1 MGGPE
6 EAPVSHGVCAA
17 CKKAL
22 LPEFLDTLPGAAFL
36 IDPSTRV
43 LSANK
48 LARDEVGRELSE
60 LEGSPLEDVFNCTE
74 AVKAV
79 TETLLN
85 GTPNDNI
92 PATARFG
99 HGMVPLALS
108 THPVREG
115 VLLRWS
121 PRQI

>member
-1 MGGPE
+1 MGGPD

-22 LPEFLDTLPGAAFL
+22 IPQFLDTLPGAAVL
-36 IDPSTRV
+36 IDPLSRV

-48 LARDEVGRELSE
+48 IARGEVGRELSA
-60 LEGSPLEDVFNCTE
+60 LEGSPLEEVIDCAE

-79 TETLLN
+79 TDTLLS
-85 GTPNDNI
+85 GTPVADD

-99 HGMVPLALS
+99 RGVVPLALS
-108 THPVREG
+108 TRPVKDG
-115 VLLRWS
+115 VLLLWA
-121 PRQI
+121 PRQT